1 MTFNESSRLDPSR
14 VQRRGK
20 GGGVAAGGGLVGMLL
35 VLLFVLFGGEPG
47 DAELLNPPGPGSDD
61 SAHGDFDD
69 RCATGADANAYAD
82 CRVVGAMNSLDAF
95 WAAELP
101 TVGTELALPG
111 IVIFDQATT
120 SACGQASAATGP
132 FYCPADQS
140 IYVDVA
146 FWDVLSTQFGASGG
160 PLAEMYVIAHE
171 YGHHLQNQL
180 GVFGV
185 ADRGDTGADSDSVK
199 VELMADCLAGV
210 WAGHASTVPD
220 ATGQPF
226 LAPLTEADIQD
237 ALSAAGAVG
246 DDRIQEARQ
255 GETNPHTYT
264 HGTSAE
270 RQAWFMEG
278 YTNGDVVAC
287 DQFGV
292 L

>member
-20 GGGVAAGGGLVGMLL
+20 GGGMAVGGGIGSVLL
-35 VLLFVLFGGEPG
+35 VLLFVLFGGDLGDSDLPAEPG
-47 DAELLNPPGPGSDD
+47 PASDD
-61 SAHGDFDD
+61 SAYDDFND
-69 RCATGADANAYAD
+69 RCTTGADANEYAD

-95 WAAELP
+95 WAEELP
-101 TVGTELALPG
+101 TVGTELVLPG
-111 IVIFDQATT
+111 IVVFDQATT
-120 SACGQASAATGP
+120 SGCGQASAATGP
-132 FYCPADQS
+132 FYCPTDQS

-146 FWDVLSTQFGASGG
+146 FWDVLSTQFGANGG

-180 GVFGV
+180 GIFDI
-185 ADRGDTGADSDSVK
+185 ANRGDTGPESDSVR

-220 ATGQPF
+220 ETGQPF

-237 ALSAAGAVG
+237 ALSAAGSVG
-246 DDRIQEARQ
+246 DDRIQEARG
-255 GETNPHTYT
+255 GEANPHTYT
-264 HGTSAE
+264 HGTAEE

-278 YTNGDVVAC
+278 FTNGNVVAC